1 MEKRLNSSRAGGRQ
15 KESPIALHEPAAAAK
30 GRTVRSRD
38 DEAPGTA
45 LTTRSGDISGRNG
58 IPAQPIGPDPEDH
71 AEYVSEWDPRLS

>member
-1 MEKRLNSSRAGGRQ
+1 MEKGLNSSGAGGRQ
-15 KESPIALHEPAAAAK
+15 KESPIALHDPAAAAQ

-45 LTTRSGDISGRNG
+45 PTTRSGDISGRSG
-58 IPAQPIGPDPEDH
+58 IPAQPIGPDPDDR